1 MTDGP
6 PLTRAP
12 EAAAETPHGR
22 LGVAGGTALY
32 VAAVL
37 GTGILV
43 LPALAA
49 SVAGP
54 GAILAVA
61 ALALISVPLAATFAA
76 LARRHPDA
84 GGVATFARRAFGPT
98 AAGSCRTG
106 SSSARPSV
114 RRSRR

>member
-12 EAAAETPHGR
+12 ETVDDGAPHGR
-22 LGVAGGTALY
+22 IGVAGGTALY

-49 SVAGP
+49 SAAGP
-54 GAILAVA
+54 GSILAVA
-61 ALALISVPLAATFAA
+61 ALALVS
-76 LARRHPDA
+76 
-84 GGVATFARRAFGPT
+84 
-98 AAGSCRTG
+98 
-106 SSSARPSV
+106 
-114 RRSRR
+114 